1 MLDTDTCSY
10 VIRGVSEKLDKKIS
24 VVRPHNLC
32 ISVITQAELLFG
44 VERKGGPP
52 KLAGLVSKFL
62 QKIPSL
68 PWDDEAARWYAR
80 IRAGLEAQ
88 GKPIGNL
95 DLLIASHALA
105 MDCVLI
111 TNNER
116 HFGKVPGLT
125 VENWS

>member
-24 VVRPHNLC
+24 AVRPHNLC

-80 IRAGLEAQ
+80 IRAGLEAR

-125 VENWS
+125 MENWS